1 MTTDN
6 RIDKIESKLNEHDKK
21 IQDLEKKQLSDKFE
35 LSKLITEAVNKA
47 VEPLLKKLE
56 KQNDRITALEQA
68 EAQKALKKNQEMW
81 KTIRSVIISVVVTF
95 FATIIIN
102 NLISIANDN
111 INGVDNN
118 KIEEVRK

>member
-1 MTTDN
+1 MTTDD

-35 LSKLITEAVNKA
+35 LSKLITEAVNKG
-47 VEPLLKKLE
+47 VQPLLEKLE
-56 KQNDRITALEQA
+56 KQDKRITALEQA

-81 KTIRSVIISVVVTF
+81 KTIRSVIISVIITF

-111 INGVDNN
+111 INGIDNN
-118 KIEEVRK
+118 KIEEVKK